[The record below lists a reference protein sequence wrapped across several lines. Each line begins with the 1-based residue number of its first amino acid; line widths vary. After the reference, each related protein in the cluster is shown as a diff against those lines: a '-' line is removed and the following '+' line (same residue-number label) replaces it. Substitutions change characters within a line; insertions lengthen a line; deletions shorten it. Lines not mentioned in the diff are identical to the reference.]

1 MRLERQALAS
11 KDTQKAY
18 DIDRKINQLY
28 KEIQKKPSLI
38 DKEIHEAYKKLKDEI
53 KLVEQKISQAKPHI
67 ELHKPKIGFLDSFR
81 KAFSQQ
87 LEKPKL
93 DEIRLLV
100 KKIEQQF
107 ELKYIDNQK
116 ISEYFLRANSIYK
129 TLNNLSKNNIAQEL
143 LKIKNKIGVIA
154 IKSAIQKAETALKE
168 NQLKRAE
175 EIYNNLNKTYYDL
188 PLKER
193 EKLHEKR
200 VILQQKL
207 KPLPVVQQKQEKIK
221 KPLFNFSLFK
231 PKLIQKPLLK
241 PNIQKDIEKIK
252 EKIIEKLEKKVPE
265 KKAFEIKQSFK
276 DYLTAKRPTFPA
288 IQTFL
293 TKKEAENRQSSEI
306 LKIIKDIYNH
316 LSKKQYEKAKNSYL
330 EAIKLFKE
338 LPDDIPSEIRD
349 NIYHKLIPLKKQ
361 ILDSSLQGSLQKA
374 KEAVMTGKIKDA
386 KEHHQV
392 ASKIYTHLATNTDV
406 FIPGPITLKE
416 KELENLIQKAND
428 LIKNNKIKEVKE
440 IYTKINEIY
449 NELPPFKKQTY
460 YNKVSVIYNE
470 IIKK

>member
-1 MRLERQALAS
+1 
-11 KDTQKAY
+11 
-18 DIDRKINQLY
+18 
-28 KEIQKKPSLI
+28 
-38 DKEIHEAYKKLKDEI
+38 
-53 KLVEQKISQAKPHI
+53 
-67 ELHKPKIGFLDSFR
+67 
-81 KAFSQQ
+81 
-87 LEKPKL
+87 
-93 DEIRLLV
+93 
-100 KKIEQQF
+100 
-107 ELKYIDNQK
+107 
-116 ISEYFLRANSIYK
+116 
-129 TLNNLSKNNIAQEL
+129 
-143 LKIKNKIGVIA
+143 
-154 IKSAIQKAETALKE
+154 
-168 NQLKRAE
+168 
-175 EIYNNLNKTYYDL
+175 L

-231 PKLIQKPLLK
+231 PKLMQKPLLK